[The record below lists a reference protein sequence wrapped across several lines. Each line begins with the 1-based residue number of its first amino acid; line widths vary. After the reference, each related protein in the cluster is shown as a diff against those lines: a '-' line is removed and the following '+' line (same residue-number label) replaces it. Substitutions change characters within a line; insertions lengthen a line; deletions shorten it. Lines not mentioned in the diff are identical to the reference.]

1 MVELMAVNGDTAVA
15 YAWKQVDPDVV
26 AAYPIT
32 PQTIIVEAFSDYVAD
47 GEVASEFVCA
57 ESEHSAM
64 TLCIGASAAGARCAT
79 ATASAGLALMWEMLY
94 IASSMRTPIVM
105 AVANRALS
113 GPINIHCD
121 HSDSMGARDSGW
133 VQLFGENVQEAYD
146 QSIMAFRI
154 AEHKDVMLPVMTG
167 LDGFILT
174 HAIENLE
181 SLPDD
186 VVKDFVGDFKPKYSL
201 LDTENPVTMGPFDNF
216 DWYFE
221 HKYQQIEAM
230 ERVPTVV
237 NEVFEDLE
245 KISGRRYSVVEPYKT
260 DDADYVVIAIG
271 STAGTL
277 KSAVDELRSH
287 GMKVGSIKL
296 RMFRPFP
303 EEELIKLLEG
313 KKAVAV
319 MDRAVSFGSTG
330 PVFSELRSAMMEVED
345 APRIV
350 NYIYGLGGRDVP
362 PEDIESAFRQLV
374 AGESEKVNFMGVR
387 I

>member
-1 MVELMAVNGDTAVA
+1 MELMAVNGDTAIA
-15 YAWKQVDPDVV
+15 YAWKQVNPDVV

-47 GEVASEFVCA
+47 GEVDTEYVCA

-79 ATASAGLALMWEMLY
+79 ATASAGLALMWEMLFVT
-94 IASSMRTPIVM
+94 SSMRTPIVM

-133 VQLFGENVQEAYD
+133 VQIYGENVQEAYD
-146 QSIMAFRI
+146 QAIMAFRI
-154 AEHKDVMLPVMTG
+154 AEHPDVQLPVMTG
-167 LDGFILT
+167 LDGFIIT
-174 HAIENLE
+174 HAIENLLA
-181 SLPDD
+181 LPDD
-186 VVKDFVGDFKPKYSL
+186 VVKKFVGEFKPRYPL
-201 LDTENPVTMGPFDNF
+201 LDLKHPVTMGPFDNF

-221 HKYQQIEAM
+221 HKYQQVEAM
-230 ERVPTVV
+230 KRVPQVTR
-237 NEVFEDLE
+237 EVFDDFE
-245 KISGRRYSVVEPYKT
+245 KITGRRYNLVEPYMT
-260 DDADYVVIAIG
+260 DDADYVVMAIG

-277 KSAVDELRSH
+277 KAAVDELRAE
-287 GMKVGSIKL
+287 GMKAGSVKL

-303 EEELIKLLEG
+303 EKEIIEVLDG

-319 MDRAVSFGSTG
+319 MDRAISFGASG
-330 PVFSELRSAMMEVED
+330 PVFPEVRSAMFD
-345 APRIV
+345 AKDTPKIV

-362 PEDIESAFRQLV
+362 PEDLKSVFRQI
-374 AGESEKVNFMGVR
+374 ASGECENINYMGVR

>member
-1 MVELMAVNGDTAVA
+1 MDLMAVNGDAAIA
-15 YAWKQVDPDVV
+15 YAWKQVNPDVV

-47 GEVASEFVCA
+47 GEVDTEYICT

-94 IASSMRTPIVM
+94 VAASMRTPIVM
-105 AVANRALS
+105 TVANRALS

-133 VQLFGENVQEAYD
+133 VQIYGENVQEAYD
-146 QSIMAFRI
+146 QALMAFRI
-154 AEHKDVMLPVMTG
+154 AEHPDVQLPVMTG
-167 LDGFILT
+167 LDGFITT
-174 HAIENLE
+174 HAIENLQA
-181 SLPDD
+181 LPND
-186 VVKDFVGDFKPKYSL
+186 VVKKFVGEFKPKYPL
-201 LDTENPVTMGPFDNF
+201 LDVKNPVTMGPFDNF

-230 ERVPTVV
+230 SRVPKVV
-237 NEVFEDLE
+237 EDVFADFE
-245 KISGRRYSVVEPYKT
+245 KISGRRYNVIEEYMT
-260 DDADYVVIAIG
+260 DDADYVVMAIG

-277 KSAVDELRSH
+277 RAAVDELRAE
-287 GMKVGSIKL
+287 GMKAGSVKL
-296 RMFRPFP
+296 RRFRPFP
-303 EEELIKLLEG
+303 EKEIIDVLDG

-319 MDRAVSFGSTG
+319 MDRAISFGSSG
-330 PVFSELRSAMMEVED
+330 PVFPEVRSAMID
-345 APRIV
+345 ANDMPKVV

-362 PEDIESAFRQLV
+362 PEDIKGVFRQL
-374 AGESEKVNFMGVR
+374 ASGESENINYMGVR

>member
-1 MVELMAVNGDTAVA
+1 MELMAVNGDMAIA
-15 YAWKQVDPDVV
+15 HAWKQINPDVV

-47 GEVASEFVCA
+47 GEVDTEYVCA

-64 TLCIGASAAGARCAT
+64 TICIGASAAGARCAT

-94 IASSMRTPIVM
+94 VTSSMRMPIVM

-133 VQLFGENVQEAYD
+133 IQIYGENVQEAYD
-146 QSIMAFRI
+146 QAIMAFRI
-154 AEHKDVMLPVMTG
+154 AEHPEVHLPIMTG
-167 LDGFILT
+167 LDGFIIT
-174 HAIENLE
+174 HAIENLQA
-181 SLPDD
+181 LPDD
-186 VVKDFVGDFKPKYSL
+186 VVKEFVGEYKPAYRL
-201 LDTENPVTMGPFDNF
+201 LDIDRPVTMGPFDNF

-230 ERVPTVV
+230 NRVPKVV
-237 NEVFEDLE
+237 EDVFADFE
-245 KISGRRYSVVEPYKT
+245 KISGRRYNVIEEYMT
-260 DDADYVVIAIG
+260 DDADYVVMAIG

-277 KSAVDELRSH
+277 RYAVDELRAE

-303 EEELIKLLEG
+303 EKEILEALEG

-319 MDRAVSFGSTG
+319 MDRAISFGSTG
-330 PVFSELRSAMMEVED
+330 PVFPEVRSALLEADDQPEV
-345 APRIV
+345 V
-350 NYIYGLGGRDVP
+350 NYVYGLGGRDVP
-362 PEDIESAFRQLV
+362 PEDIKSIFRELA
-374 AGESEKVNFMGVR
+374 AGESEKINFLGVR
-387 I
+387 A